1 MAIKL
6 MMVKLNK
13 KVMKFYDR
21 TSELQVLEKNWLQS
35 ASHSMMTTLIGRRRT
50 GKTAL
55 LLKSTENKPSL
66 YLYVSK
72 DNEQVLCRKF
82 QQQAQ
87 DTLDLQL
94 YGQVNSFGSLFKE
107 LMKYGESHH
116 YTLIIDEFQNLLAI
130 NAAIPSEIQ
139 DIWDRNKDKTRVNLV
154 LCGSIYSMMKHIFD
168 HSDQPL
174 YGRRDS
180 HIRLLP
186 FGIETLKNIMADHN
200 PDYKPD
206 DLLCLYMLTGGVAK
220 YVALL
225 MDAHAVTKQ
234 KMLNFAFAT
243 DSPFLTEGTELLI
256 SEFGRD
262 YGTYFSILQL
272 IAGGMTTQNEIDSII
287 GKNTGAYLNNMN
299 EDYLFI
305 SKNKPLLSK
314 PGARNIRWQID
325 DCFLR
330 FWFRFVYPYQS
341 LIESN
346 QLGSLKQYMTDN
358 YPQFTGRTL
367 ERYFQEKAM
376 QSGQFTQVGN
386 WWDRKGKN
394 EIDMIALNEF
404 YKTCL
409 IAEIKRNKEKINL
422 TDLLEKTK
430 ALPTDFSSYQIQ
442 TAGFSLEDL

>member
-1 MAIKL
+1 M
-6 MMVKLNK
+6 N
-13 KVMKFYDR
+13 FYDR
-21 TSELQVLEKNWLQS
+21 TAELQILEKNWQQS
-35 ASHSMMTTLIGRRRT
+35 ASHSMMTTLIGRRRI

-55 LLKSTENKPSL
+55 LLKSAENKTCL

-87 DTLDLQL
+87 NVLDLQL
-94 YGQVNSFGSLFKE
+94 YGQVENFGNLFKE
-107 LMKYGESHH
+107 LMKYGENHH
-116 YTLIIDEFQNLLAI
+116 YTLIIDEFQNLLGI

-139 DIWDRNKDKTRVNLV
+139 DIWDRNKDKTQVNLV
-154 LCGSIYSMMKHIFD
+154 LCGSIYSMMKRIFD

-180 HIRLLP
+180 HLRLLP
-186 FGIETLKNIMADHN
+186 FSIETLKNILADHN
-200 PDYKPD
+200 PDYNPD

-225 MDAHAVTKQ
+225 MDARATTKQ
-234 KMLNFAFAT
+234 KMLNYVLSP

-272 IAGGMTTQNEIDSII
+272 IASGMTTQNEIDSVI
-287 GKNTGAYLNNMN
+287 GKNTGAYLNNMH

-305 SKNKPLLSK
+305 SKNTPLLSK
-314 PGARNIRWQID
+314 PGVRNIRWQID

-330 FWFRFVYPYQS
+330 FWFRFVYPYQG

-346 QLGSLKQYMTDN
+346 QLSLLKQYVTDN
-358 YPQFTGRTL
+358 YAQFTGRTL

-376 QSGQFTQVGN
+376 QGGKFTMVGN

-394 EIDMIALNEF
+394 EIDMVALNEF
-404 YKTCL
+404 DKTCL
-409 IAEIKRNKEKINL
+409 VAEIKRNKDRISMKDLQEK
-422 TDLLEKTK
+422 
-430 ALPTDFSSYQIQ
+430 AGVLPSEFSAYQIQ
-442 TAGFSLEDL
+442 MKGLSLEDM

>member
-1 MAIKL
+1 
-6 MMVKLNK
+6 
-13 KVMKFYDR
+13 MKFYDR
-21 TSELQVLEKNWLQS
+21 NAELQILEKNWQQS
-35 ASHSMMTTLIGRRRT
+35 VNHSMMTTLIGRRRI

-55 LLKSTENKPSL
+55 LLKSAENKACL

-87 DTLDLQL
+87 NVLDLQL
-94 YGQVNSFGSLFKE
+94 YGQVENFGNLFKE
-107 LMKYGESHH
+107 LMKYGENHH
-116 YTLIIDEFQNLLAI
+116 YTLIIDEFQNLLGI

-139 DIWDRNKDKTRVNLV
+139 DIWDRNKDKTQVNLV
-154 LCGSIYSMMKHIFD
+154 LCGSIYSMMKRIFD

-180 HIRLLP
+180 HLRLLP
-186 FGIETLKNIMADHN
+186 FSIETLKNILADHN
-200 PDYKPD
+200 PDYNPD

-225 MDAHAVTKQ
+225 MDARATTKQ
-234 KMLNFAFAT
+234 KMLNFALSP

-272 IAGGMTTQNEIDSII
+272 IASGMTTQNEIDSII
-287 GKNTGAYLNNMN
+287 GKNTGAYLNNMH

-305 SKNKPLLSK
+305 SKNTPLLSK
-314 PGARNIRWQID
+314 PGVRNIRWQID

-330 FWFRFVYPYQS
+330 FWFRFVYPYQG

-346 QLGSLKQYMTDN
+346 QLGLLKQYVTDN
-358 YPQFTGRTL
+358 YAQFTGRTL

-376 QSGQFTQVGN
+376 QGGKFTKVGN

-394 EIDMIALNEF
+394 EIDMVALNEF
-404 YKTCL
+404 DKTCL
-409 IAEIKRNKEKINL
+409 VAEIKRNKDKISMKDLQEK
-422 TDLLEKTK
+422 
-430 ALPTDFSSYQIQ
+430 AGVLPSEFSAFQIQ
-442 TAGFSLEDL
+442 MKGLSLEDM

>member
-1 MAIKL
+1 

-13 KVMKFYDR
+13 KGMRFYDR
-21 TSELQVLEKNWLQS
+21 TSELQILEKNWLQS
-35 ASHSMMTTLIGRRRT
+35 ASHSMMTTLIGRRRI

-139 DIWDRNKDKTRVNLV
+139 DIWDRNKDKTRVNLI

-186 FGIETLKNIMADHN
+186 FGIETLKHILADHN

-225 MDAHAVTKQ
+225 MDAHVVTKQ

-346 QLGSLKQYMTDN
+346 QLGSLKQYVTDN

-404 YKTCL
+404 DKTCL

-422 TDLLEKTK
+422 TDLLEKMK

>member
-1 MAIKL
+1 
-6 MMVKLNK
+6 
-13 KVMKFYDR
+13 MKFYDR
-21 TSELQVLEKNWLQS
+21 TAELQILEKNWQQS
-35 ASHSMMTTLIGRRRT
+35 ANHSMMTTLIGRRRI

-55 LLKSTENKPSL
+55 LLKSAENKACL

-87 DTLDLQL
+87 NVLDLQL
-94 YGQVNSFGSLFKE
+94 YGQVENFGNLFKE
-107 LMKYGESHH
+107 LMKYGENHH
-116 YTLIIDEFQNLLAI
+116 YTLIIDEFQNLLGI

-139 DIWDRNKDKTRVNLV
+139 DIWDRNKDKTQVNLV
-154 LCGSIYSMMKHIFD
+154 LCGSIYSMMKRIFD

-180 HIRLLP
+180 HLRLLP
-186 FGIETLKNIMADHN
+186 FSIETLKNILADHN
-200 PDYKPD
+200 PDYNPD

-225 MDAHAVTKQ
+225 MDARATTKQ
-234 KMLNFAFAT
+234 KMLNFALSP

-272 IAGGMTTQNEIDSII
+272 IASGMTTQNEIDSVI
-287 GKNTGAYLNNMN
+287 GKNTGAYLNNMH

-305 SKNKPLLSK
+305 SKNTPLLSK
-314 PGARNIRWQID
+314 PGVRNIRWQID

-330 FWFRFVYPYQS
+330 FWFRFVYPYQG

-346 QLGSLKQYMTDN
+346 QLGLLKQYVTDN
-358 YPQFTGRTL
+358 YAQFTGRTL

-376 QSGQFTQVGN
+376 QSGKFTKVGN

-394 EIDMIALNEF
+394 EIDMVALNEF
-404 YKTCL
+404 DKTCL
-409 IAEIKRNKEKINL
+409 VAEIKRNKDRISMK
-422 TDLLEKTK
+422 DLQEKTGV
-430 ALPTDFSSYQIQ
+430 LPSEFSAYQIQ
-442 TAGFSLEDL
+442 MKGLSLEDM

>member
-1 MAIKL
+1 
-6 MMVKLNK
+6 
-13 KVMKFYDR
+13 MKFYDR
-21 TSELQVLEKNWLQS
+21 NAELQILEKNWQQS
-35 ASHSMMTTLIGRRRT
+35 VNHSMMTTLIGRRRI

-55 LLKSTENKPSL
+55 LLKSAENKACL

-87 DTLDLQL
+87 NVLDLQL
-94 YGQVNSFGSLFKE
+94 YGQVENFGNLFKE
-107 LMKYGESHH
+107 LMKYGENHH
-116 YTLIIDEFQNLLAI
+116 YTLIIDEFQKLLGI

-139 DIWDRNKDKTRVNLV
+139 DIWDRNKDKTQVNLV
-154 LCGSIYSMMKHIFD
+154 LCGSIYSMMKRIFD

-180 HIRLLP
+180 HLRLLP
-186 FGIETLKNIMADHN
+186 FSIETLKNILADHN
-200 PDYKPD
+200 PDYNPD

-225 MDAHAVTKQ
+225 MDARATTKQ
-234 KMLNFAFAT
+234 KMLNFALSP

-272 IAGGMTTQNEIDSII
+272 IASGMTTQNEIDSVI
-287 GKNTGAYLNNMN
+287 GKNTGAYLNNMH

-305 SKNKPLLSK
+305 SKNTPLLSK
-314 PGARNIRWQID
+314 PGVRNIRWQID

-330 FWFRFVYPYQS
+330 FWFRFVYPYQG

-346 QLGSLKQYMTDN
+346 QLGLLKQYVTDN
-358 YPQFTGRTL
+358 YAQFTGRTL

-376 QSGQFTQVGN
+376 QGGKFTKVGN

-394 EIDMIALNEF
+394 EIDMVALNEF
-404 YKTCL
+404 DKTCL
-409 IAEIKRNKEKINL
+409 VAEIKRNKDRISMK
-422 TDLLEKTK
+422 DLQEKTGV
-430 ALPTDFSSYQIQ
+430 LPSEFSAYQIQ
-442 TAGFSLEDL
+442 MKGLSLEDM